1 MLFRSSTRSCAFCVT
16 CRLAVIPFLV
26 TAPERVGGV
35 QMRHDGLNPHSLC
48 CGLRATPTTLVLVWA
63 VYGRSIFFSSYSP
76 LIMAGR
82 LAFAAAL
89 VVCSIAP
96 AIASEDPS
104 TITVAP
110 KPNRT
115 PSYDLAKRQTTY
127 ETNSP
132 LPLTQYKYPFSAIPE
147 QVNPFAVGRGPQS
160 GYNKCN
166 SSTEGP
172 TSQCQTIEVNSLVC
186 LFVILI

>member
-1 MLFRSSTRSCAFCVT
+1 MEGLGLRVFIDSICRSCAFRVI
-16 CRLAVIPFLV
+16 CRL
-26 TAPERVGGV
+26 GGV

-48 CGLRATPTTLVLVWA
+48 CGLRATPPTLVLVWA

-82 LAFAAAL
+82 FAFAAAL
-89 VVCSIAP
+89 VAVCSIAP